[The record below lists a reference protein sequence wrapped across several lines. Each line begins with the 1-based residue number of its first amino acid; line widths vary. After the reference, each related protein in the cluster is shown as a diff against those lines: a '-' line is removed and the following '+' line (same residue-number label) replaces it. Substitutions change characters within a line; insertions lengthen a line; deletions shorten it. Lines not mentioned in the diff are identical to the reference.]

1 MSRKRL
7 TQSKLEKAVKAV
19 AAACGA
25 AQVVIEPDGT
35 IRVAPVEAAKVTRF
49 DRKVPVDL

>member
-1 MSRKRL
+1 MRKRL

-19 AAACGA
+19 SAACGA

-35 IRVAPVEAAKVTRF
+35 IRVIPVATSEAPTQYHGEIR
-49 DRKVPVDL
+49 L

>member
-1 MSRKRL
+1 MRKRL

-19 AAACGA
+19 SATCGA

-35 IRVAPVEAAKVTRF
+35 IRILPVASSDTTPHYAGEIR
-49 DRKVPVDL
+49 L

>member
-1 MSRKRL
+1 MRRRL

-19 AAACGA
+19 SAACGA

-35 IRVAPVEAAKVTRF
+35 IRVLPVASTESPAHYAGEIK
-49 DRKVPVDL
+49 L